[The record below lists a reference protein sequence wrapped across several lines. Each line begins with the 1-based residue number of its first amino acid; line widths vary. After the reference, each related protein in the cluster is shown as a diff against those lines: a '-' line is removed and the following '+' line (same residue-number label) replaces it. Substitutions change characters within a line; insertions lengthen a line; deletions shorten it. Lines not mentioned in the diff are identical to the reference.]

1 LSLTITPD
9 APETDPP
16 PTKREKMKETE
27 KTKHKIRIMLADDHL
42 IVREGLVT
50 VLGDEPDFEFV
61 GFAEDGEQ
69 ACEEYAR
76 LLPDVLLLDLRMP
89 KRDGIEVARE
99 LVSKFQAKVIIL
111 TTFDNEEDLKQSLK
125 AGAKGYL
132 LKEAEQEEIAD
143 AIRTVS
149 QGASYL
155 PAKLGGKLA
164 TFAFRSELTERE
176 LDVLHLMCEGKSNK
190 EIGSKLFITE
200 GTVKTHVKS
209 IFYKLDVISRSE
221 AVSAAIRKGLVR
233 GHG

>member
-1 LSLTITPD
+1 ME
-9 APETDPP
+9 ETD
-16 PTKREKMKETE
+16 KRKV
-27 KTKHKIRIMLADDHL
+27 KIRIMLADDHL

-50 VLGDEPDFEFV
+50 VLGEEPDFEFV

-76 LLPDVLLLDLRMP
+76 LRPDVLLLDLRMP
-89 KRDGIEVARE
+89 KRDGLQVARE
-99 LVSKFQAKVIIL
+99 LVSKFQARVIIL

-132 LKEAEQEEIAD
+132 LKEAEKEEIAD

-176 LDVLHLMCEGKSNK
+176 LDVLRLMCEGKSNK

-221 AVSAAIRKGLVR
+221 AVSTAIRKGLVR
-233 GHG
+233 GHD

>member
-1 LSLTITPD
+1 MKTID
-9 APETDPP
+9 N
-16 PTKREKMKETE
+16 RES
-27 KTKHKIRIMLADDHL
+27 KIRIMLADDHQ

-50 VLGDEPDFEFV
+50 VLGEEPDLEFV

-69 ACEEYAR
+69 ACEDYVR
-76 LLPDVLLLDLRMP
+76 LAPDVLLLDLRMP
-89 KRDGIEVARE
+89 KRDGIQVTRE

-132 LKEAEQEEIAD
+132 LKEAEKEEIVD

-149 QGASYL
+149 QGANYL

-164 TFAFRSELTERE
+164 AFAFRAELTERE
-176 LDVLHLMCEGKSNK
+176 LEVLRQICEGKSNK
-190 EIGSKLFITE
+190 EIGAKLFITE

-221 AVSAAIRKGLVR
+221 AVSTAIRRGLVR
-233 GHG
+233 SHDQ

>member
-1 LSLTITPD
+1 MKP
-9 APETDPP
+9 TDQQ
-16 PTKREKMKETE
+16 EN
-27 KTKHKIRIMLADDHL
+27 KIRIMLADDHL

-50 VLGDEPDFEFV
+50 VLGEEPDFEFV

-89 KRDGIEVARE
+89 KRDGIQVARE

-132 LKEAEQEEIAD
+132 LKEAEKEEIAD
-143 AIRTVS
+143 AVRTVS
-149 QGASYL
+149 QGSNYL

-164 TFAFRSELTERE
+164 TFAFRAELTERE
-176 LDVLHLMCEGKSNK
+176 LEVLRQMCEGKSNK

-209 IFYKLDVISRSE
+209 IFYKMDVISRSE
-221 AVSAAIRKGLVR
+221 AVSTAIRRGLVR
-233 GHG
+233 GHDR

>member
-1 LSLTITPD
+1 MKKEEEQPNKQ
-9 APETDPP
+9 E
-16 PTKREKMKETE
+16 KR
-27 KTKHKIRIMLADDHL
+27 IRIMLADDHL

-50 VLGDEPDFEFV
+50 VLGEEPDFDFV
-61 GFAEDGEQ
+61 GFAEDGKQ
-69 ACEEYAR
+69 ACEEYAK

-89 KRDGIEVARE
+89 KRDGLEVARE

-132 LKEAEQEEIAD
+132 LKEAEKEEIAD
-143 AIRTVS
+143 AVRTVAE
-149 QGASYL
+149 GGNYL

-164 TFAFRSELTERE
+164 NFAFRAELTERE
-176 LDVLHLMCEGKSNK
+176 LEVLRLMCDGKSNK
-190 EIGSKLFITE
+190 EIGAKLFITE

-221 AVSAAIRKGLVR
+221 AVSTAIRRGLVR
-233 GHG
+233 GEN

>member
-1 LSLTITPD
+1 MTPTD
-9 APETDPP
+9 KPEN
-16 PTKREKMKETE
+16 
-27 KTKHKIRIMLADDHL
+27 KIRIMLADDHM

-50 VLGDEPDFEFV
+50 VLGEEPDFEFV

-89 KRDGIEVARE
+89 KRDGIQVARE

-176 LDVLHLMCEGKSNK
+176 LDVLRLMCDGKSNK

>member
-1 LSLTITPD
+1 
-9 APETDPP
+9 
-16 PTKREKMKETE
+16 MKEKIE
-27 KTKHKIRIMLADDHL
+27 QPDKQDKHIRIMLADDHL

-50 VLGDEPDFEFV
+50 VLSDEPDFEFV

-69 ACEEYAR
+69 ACEEYAK

-89 KRDGIEVARE
+89 KRDGLEVARE
-99 LVSKFQAKVIIL
+99 LVSRFQAKVVIV

-132 LKEAEQEEIAD
+132 LKEAEKEEIID
-143 AIRTVS
+143 AIRTVAE
-149 QGASYL
+149 GGNYL

-164 TFAFRSELTERE
+164 NFAFRAELTERE
-176 LDVLHLMCEGKSNK
+176 LEVLRLMCEGKSNK
-190 EIGSKLFITE
+190 EIGTKLFITE

-221 AVSAAIRKGLVR
+221 AVSTAIRRGLVR
-233 GHG
+233 SDDRGK

>member
-1 LSLTITPD
+1 MEQPD
-9 APETDPP
+9 QQA
-16 PTKREKMKETE
+16 KR
-27 KTKHKIRIMLADDHL
+27 IRIMLADDHL

-50 VLGDEPDFEFV
+50 VLSEEPDFEFV

-69 ACEEYAR
+69 ACEEYAK

-89 KRDGIEVARE
+89 KRDGLEVARE
-99 LVSKFQAKVIIL
+99 LVGKFQAKVIIL
-111 TTFDNEEDLKQSLK
+111 TTFDNDEDLKQSLK

-132 LKEAEQEEIAD
+132 LKEAEKEEIAD
-143 AIRTVS
+143 AVRTVA
-149 QGASYL
+149 QGGNYL

-164 TFAFRSELTERE
+164 NFAFRAELTERE
-176 LDVLHLMCEGKSNK
+176 LEVLHLMCAGKSNK

-221 AVSAAIRKGLVR
+221 AVSTAIRRGLVR
-233 GHG
+233 SDD

>member
-1 LSLTITPD
+1 MSPD
-9 APETDPP
+9 TRKADAD
-16 PTKREKMKETE
+16 RHWEKMKSTDKQEDN
-27 KTKHKIRIMLADDHL
+27 IRIMLADDHL

-50 VLGDEPDFEFV
+50 VLGEEPDFEFV

-89 KRDGIEVARE
+89 KQDGIQVTRE

-132 LKEAEQEEIAD
+132 LKEAEKEEIAD

-149 QGASYL
+149 QGSNYL

-164 TFAFRSELTERE
+164 TFAFRAELTERE
-176 LDVLHLMCEGKSNK
+176 LEVLRQMCEGRSNK
-190 EIGSKLFITE
+190 EIGAKLFITE

-221 AVSAAIRKGLVR
+221 AVSTAIRRGLVR
-233 GHG
+233 GHD

>member
-1 LSLTITPD
+1 MP
-9 APETDPP
+9 AP
-16 PTKREKMKETE
+16 EKMKLTDKQEN
-27 KTKHKIRIMLADDHL
+27 KIRIMLADDHL
-42 IVREGLVT
+42 IVREGLIT
-50 VLGDEPDFEFV
+50 VLGEEPDFEFV

-89 KRDGIEVARE
+89 KQDGIQVTRE

-132 LKEAEQEEIAD
+132 LKEAEKEEIAD

-149 QGASYL
+149 QGANYL

-164 TFAFRSELTERE
+164 TFAFRAELTERE
-176 LDVLHLMCEGKSNK
+176 LEVLRQMCEGKSNK

-221 AVSAAIRKGLVR
+221 AVSTAIRRGLVR
-233 GHG
+233 GHD